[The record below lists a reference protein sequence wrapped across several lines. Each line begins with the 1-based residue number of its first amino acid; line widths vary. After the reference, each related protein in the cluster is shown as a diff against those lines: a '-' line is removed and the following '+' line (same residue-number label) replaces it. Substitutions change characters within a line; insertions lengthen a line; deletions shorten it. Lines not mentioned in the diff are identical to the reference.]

1 MISSALI
8 ALSVWSAAPASA
20 AQEAEATTR
29 VEAGVAWYGDWDA
42 ALAEAQ
48 RSQRPIMLQFVRP
61 ACQGVSGVF

>member
-1 MISSALI
+1 MIIPALIVLSAL
-8 ALSVWSAAPASA
+8 SASPDKVPVET
-20 AQEAEATTR
+20 QVVTT

-42 ALAEAQ
+42 ALAEAE